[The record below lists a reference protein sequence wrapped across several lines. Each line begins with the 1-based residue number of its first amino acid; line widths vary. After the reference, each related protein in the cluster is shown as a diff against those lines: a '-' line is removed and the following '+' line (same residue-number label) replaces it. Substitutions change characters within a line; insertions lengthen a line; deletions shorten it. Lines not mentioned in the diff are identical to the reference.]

1 MGERTL
7 FARTGTTFTVSLT
20 VFALFA
26 LAVIAY
32 YVVFPVARRAA
43 DDLAALMVL
52 SAQTWV
58 ELPPQTRTDFEW
70 ELNHNHDLRFAD
82 PQVQLPALDH
92 PSPYLRFLQQAIEQ
106 RVGHPVPLR
115 VTSEPQQ
122 WYWVD
127 IPMAGR
133 VIRIGFD
140 ADRLGTHP
148 PTAILLVVFG
158 GALAVVF
165 ATLLVVR
172 RTTLPLSR
180 LAKAAQRIG
189 SGSFNQ
195 RLPERGPAELA
206 ALERAFNRMAAE
218 LEQLI
223 NNRTTLL
230 AGISHDL
237 RTPLTRMRLALEL
250 LSDKT
255 EPELLLGLERDL
267 EQMDQLI
274 GQALELGRV
283 ADTQAADLV
292 SLAHLLE
299 QVAEDARRA
308 GGKVHWQVNDECQC
322 QIAHAP
328 MQRVLTNLLDNAI
341 RYGAG
346 ATVEL
351 ICECRNGE
359 GTVSVLDRGP
369 GIPEDQR
376 EAVFLPFHRL
386 EQSRSRD
393 TGGSGLGLAIARQ
406 LCEAHGWSIRM
417 KPRPGGGT
425 EALLQFGCE
434 PQKRQATAD

>member
-1 MGERTL
+1 MGERSL

-58 ELPPQTRTDFEW
+58 ELPPQTRGDFEW
-70 ELNHNHDLRFAD
+70 ELSHNHDLRFAD
-82 PQVQLPALDH
+82 PAVELQLVERPW
-92 PSPYLRFLQQAIEQ
+92 PYLRFLQQAIER
-106 RVGHPVPLR
+106 RVGYRPQLLIAG
-115 VTSEPQQ
+115 EPHH

-133 VIRIGFD
+133 TIRVGFHSN
-140 ADRLGTHP
+140 RLGTHP
-148 PTAILLVVFG
+148 PTAVLLVVFA
-158 GALAVVF
+158 GALAVVLP
-165 ATLLVVR
+165 TLLVVR
-172 RTTLPLSR
+172 RTTRPLAR
-180 LAKAAQRIG
+180 LAEAAQRIG
-189 SGSFNQ
+189 RGRFGP

-206 ALERAFNRMAAE
+206 ALERAFNRMASE

-237 RTPLTRMRLALEL
+237 RTPLTRMGLALEL
-250 LSDKT
+250 LRDRT
-255 EPELLLGLERDL
+255 DPELLAGLERDL

-274 GQALELGRV
+274 GQALELGRGLQTQP
-283 ADTQAADLV
+283 TQAVA
-292 SLAHLLE
+292 LE
-299 QVAEDARRA
+299 TLIEEVAEDARRA
-308 GGKVHWQVNDECQC
+308 GGEVQWRVEGECVC
-322 QIAHAP
+322 RIAPGA
-328 MQRVLTNLLDNAI
+328 MRRVLNNLLDNAV
-341 RYGAG
+341 RYGG
-346 ATVEL
+346 DGPVEL
-351 ICECRNGE
+351 VCECAR
-359 GTVSVLDRGP
+359 GTGVIRVLDRGP
-369 GIPEDQR
+369 GVPADQR

-406 LCEAHGWSIRM
+406 LCESHGWSVNLQSRS
-417 KPRPGGGT
+417 GGGT
-425 EALLQFGCE
+425 EAMVRFDCGSS
-434 PQKRQATAD
+434 

>member
-1 MGERTL
+1 MRERTL

-58 ELPPQTRTDFEW
+58 ELPPQTRADFEW

-82 PQVQLPALDH
+82 PQVQLKLMEH
-92 PSPYLRFLQQAIEQ
+92 PWPYLRFLQQAIEQ
-106 RVGHPVPLR
+106 RVGHTVPLHI
-115 VTSEPQQ
+115 TEAPSP

-133 VIRIGFD
+133 TIRIGFD
-140 ADRLGTHP
+140 ANRLGTHP

-165 ATLLVVR
+165 TTLLVVR
-172 RTTLPLSR
+172 RTTRPLAR
-180 LAKAAQRIG
+180 LAEAAQRIG
-189 SGSFNQ
+189 SGKFEQ

-206 ALERAFNRMAAE
+206 ALERAFNRMASE
-218 LEQLI
+218 VQQLL

-250 LSDKT
+250 VREHS
-255 EPELLLGLERDL
+255 EPELLAGLERDL

-274 GQALELGRV
+274 GQALELGRRP
-283 ADTQAADLV
+283 DT
-292 SLAHLLE
+292 
-299 QVAEDARRA
+299 QVAEAVDLEALIEEVATDVGRA
-308 GGKVHWQVNDECQC
+308 GGDVRWRVDGDCTC
-322 QIAHAP
+322 RIAPGAMRRILH
-328 MQRVLTNLLDNAI
+328 NLLNNAV
-341 RYGAG
+341 RYGG
-346 ATVEL
+346 DGPVEL
-351 ICECRNGE
+351 ECECAAGR
-359 GTVSVLDRGP
+359 GTVRILDRGP
-369 GIPEDQR
+369 GIPEDQQ

-386 EQSRSRD
+386 EQSRNRD
-393 TGGSGLGLAIARQ
+393 TGGSGLGLAIVRQ
-406 LCEAHGWSIRM
+406 LCEARGWSVRV
-417 KPRPGGGT
+417 RNRDGGGT
-425 EALLQFGCE
+425 EALLEFDCVH
-434 PQKRQATAD
+434 

>member
-82 PQVQLPALDH
+82 PQAPLPVLDH
-92 PSPYLRFLQQAIEQ
+92 PWPYLRFLQQAIQQ
-106 RVGHPVPLR
+106 RVGHAVPLR
-115 VTSEPQQ
+115 VTSEPQR

-133 VIRIGFD
+133 TIRIGFD
-140 ADRLGTHP
+140 ANRLGTHP

-172 RTTLPLSR
+172 RTTRPLAR
-180 LAKAAQRIG
+180 LAQAAQRIG
-189 SGSFNQ
+189 RGRFGQ

-206 ALERAFNRMAAE
+206 ALERAFNRMASE
-218 LEQLI
+218 VEQLL

-250 LSDKT
+250 LRNQT
-255 EPELLLGLERDL
+255 EPELLHGLERDL

-274 GQALELGRV
+274 GQALELGRGLDAQPAEPVALAQLVEEV
-283 ADTQAADLV
+283 AD
-292 SLAHLLE
+292 
-299 QVAEDARRA
+299 DARRA
-308 GGKVHWQVNDECQC
+308 GGDVHWRLEGECVC
-322 QIAHAP
+322 RIALGP
-328 MQRVLTNLLDNAI
+328 MQRVLNNLLDNAV

-346 ATVEL
+346 APIEL
-351 ICECRNGE
+351 ICECAHGNG
-359 GTVSVLDRGP
+359 VVRVLDRGP
-369 GIPEDQR
+369 GIPEEQR

-386 EQSRSRD
+386 EQSRNRD

-406 LCEAHGWSIRM
+406 LCESHGWSVTLQARD
-417 KPRPGGGT
+417 GGGT
-425 EALLQFGCE
+425 EARLEFPCKPE
-434 PQKRQATAD
+434 

>member
-70 ELNHNHDLRFAD
+70 ELNHNHDLRLAD
-82 PQVQLPALDH
+82 PTVEISALEH
-92 PSPYLRFLQQAIEQ
+92 PSPYLQFLQRAVAE
-106 RVGHPVPLR
+106 RVGHKVPLR
-115 VTSEPQQ
+115 VTTDPER

-133 VIRIGFD
+133 TIRIGFD

-148 PTAILLVVFG
+148 PMAILLVVFG
-158 GALAVVF
+158 GAVAVVF

-172 RTTLPLSR
+172 RTTRPLAR
-180 LAKAAQRIG
+180 LAEAAQRIG
-189 SGSFNQ
+189 RGRFGQ
-195 RLPERGPAELA
+195 RLPERGPVELA
-206 ALERAFNRMAAE
+206 ALERAFNRMASE

-250 LSDKT
+250 LHDKA
-255 EPELLLGLERDL
+255 EPELLAGLERDL

-274 GQALELGRV
+274 GQALELGRGLDAQPAEPV
-283 ADTQAADLV
+283 ALQHLIAEIAD
-292 SLAHLLE
+292 
-299 QVAEDARRA
+299 DARRA
-308 GGKVHWQVNDECQC
+308 GGDVSWRVRGPCVC
-322 QIAHAP
+322 RVAP
-328 MQRVLTNLLDNAI
+328 GPMRRVITNLVDNAV
-341 RYGAG
+341 RYSDSA
-346 ATVEL
+346 VEL
-351 ICECRNGE
+351 ICECRSGRA
-359 GTVSVLDRGP
+359 TVRVLDRGP
-369 GIPEDQR
+369 GIPPEQR
-376 EAVFLPFHRL
+376 EAVFQPFHRL
-386 EQSRSRD
+386 EQSRNRD
-393 TGGSGLGLAIARQ
+393 TGGSGLGLSIARQ
-406 LCEAHGWSIRM
+406 LCESHGWSVSLRA
-417 KPRPGGGT
+417 RAEGGT
-425 EALLQFGCE
+425 EALLQFACDA
-434 PQKRQATAD
+434 R